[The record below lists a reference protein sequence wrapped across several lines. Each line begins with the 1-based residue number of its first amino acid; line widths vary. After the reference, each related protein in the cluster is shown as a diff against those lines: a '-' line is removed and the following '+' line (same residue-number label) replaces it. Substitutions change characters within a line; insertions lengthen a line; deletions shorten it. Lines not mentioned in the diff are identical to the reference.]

1 MGGDVGAA
9 RAKLRPS
16 GGGRGR
22 GGKLAVPLE
31 KLRCLVAWAA
41 SVSVSVAMFPSEAG
55 ARPRACEASASER
68 RKWVEVG
75 AGTRPEFGFSLTR
88 ATLVTAPGPPLARP

>member
-1 MGGDVGAA
+1 MGGDVGVA

-22 GGKLAVPLE
+22 GGTLAVPLE
-31 KLRCLVAWAA
+31 KLRCRVAWA
-41 SVSVSVAMFPSEAG
+41 VSVSVAMFPSEAG
-55 ARPRACEASASER
+55 ARPRTCEASASER

-75 AGTRPEFGFSLTR
+75 AGTRPEFGFTS
-88 ATLVTAPGPPLARP
+88 VTAPGPPLARF